1 MLLSLLLMVQQ
12 IADWLYDGKA
22 AAAAG
27 WLVLLALSAA
37 AEEYK
42 DRERQPDNA
51 THSAK
56 LQTFLHIL
64 ACTQDISSAACRL
77 FLEVFV
83 AIINNLTV
91 INCVSVPQFII

>member
-22 AAAAG
+22 AAG
-27 WLVLLALSAA
+27 WLVLLALS
-37 AEEYK
+37 ELRRIYK
-42 DRERQPDNA
+42 DRERLPDNA

>member
-1 MLLSLLLMVQQ
+1 MMVKLLL
-12 IADWLYDGKA
+12 L
-22 AAAAG
+22 AG
-27 WLVLLALSAA
+27 WLVLLALS
-37 AEEYK
+37 ELRRIYK

-56 LQTFLHIL
+56 LQIFLHIL